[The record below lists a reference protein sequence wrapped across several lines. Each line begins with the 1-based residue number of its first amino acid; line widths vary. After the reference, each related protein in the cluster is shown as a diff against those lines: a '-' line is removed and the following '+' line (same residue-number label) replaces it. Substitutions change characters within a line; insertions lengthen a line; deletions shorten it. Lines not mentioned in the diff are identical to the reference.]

1 MSKAILIGVIIVLVI
16 VAAGVLWML
25 YFAPSANNNAG
36 QQTQNNS
43 GSASSFTVQGVKVDI
58 ERQGTGSGALS
69 GNVVTVN
76 YVGTL
81 PNGTK
86 FDSSYDRNQA
96 FSFTV
101 GGGQVIKGWDVGLI
115 GMKVGEKRK
124 LVIPPEM
131 AYGAQGF
138 PAVGIPQNAT
148 LVFEVELLKIS
159 PK

>member
-1 MSKAILIGVIIVLVI
+1 MSKVILIGVIVILVI
-16 VAAGVLWML
+16 VAGVVLWVI
-25 YFAPSANNNAG
+25 YAGPSKSSPG
-36 QQTQNNS
+36 QGLTSN
-43 GSASSFTVQGVKVDI
+43 GSPSNFTTQGVKVEI
-58 ERQGTGSGALS
+58 ERQGTGSEVIS
-69 GNVVTVN
+69 SNVVTVN

-101 GGGQVIKGWDVGLI
+101 GTGQVIKGWDVGII

-124 LVIPPEM
+124 LTIPPEM
-131 AYGAQGF
+131 AYGVQGF
-138 PAVGIPQNAT
+138 PAAGIPQNAT

-159 PK
+159 PR